1 MTDNWSAEYKQ
12 TVISELNELRESLA
26 ECQHGN
32 DKLRESVRMH
42 RRRANDWV
50 KRAQDLERL
59 LESLTPG
66 GPEFSG
72 DPGACAA
79 WVRARLA
86 SVGKLAAERNKLR
99 EQAEQMAK
107 LLAEAQTAINLLDD
121 DWIRQHPE
129 LGCPDPDELLEKI
142 GRVLRDGRP
151 SNA

>member
-1 MTDNWSAEYKQ
+1 MDDYWSAEYKAAI
-12 TVISELNELRESLA
+12 VEDLNE
-26 ECQHGN
+26 
-32 DKLRESVRMH
+32 
-42 RRRANDWV
+42 
-50 KRAQDLERL
+50 AQKCVEYLKRL
-59 LESLTPG
+59 LLDLTPG
-66 GPEFSG
+66 GYEFAG

>member
-1 MTDNWSAEYKQ
+1 MREYDMSDYPDYEAEAR
-12 TVISELNELRESLA
+12 ELRITSA
-26 ECQHGN
+26 
-32 DKLRESVRMH
+32 KLM
-42 RRRANDWV
+42 
-50 KRAQDLERL
+50 RL
-59 LESLTPG
+59 LLDLTPG
-66 GPEFSG
+66 GSEFAG
-72 DPGACAA
+72 DPEACAA
-79 WVRARLA
+79 WLRARLA
-86 SVGKLAAERNKLR
+86 STGKLAAERNKLR